1 MFQITVTDN
10 FSSAHSL
17 RGYPGKCANTH
28 GHNFDVKL
36 TLNAHNLDE
45 LGMII
50 DFAIVKEKLCD
61 ALQTLDHKDLNSLPM
76 FKDINPTSENIAKYI
91 HDDLTKK
98 LEASGVEL
106 SAVEVSENPSSSAT
120 YLKE

>member
-50 DFAIVKEKLCD
+50 DFAIVKEKLRD
-61 ALQTLDHKDLNSLPM
+61 ALQILERVGSKCKVKRVQNHLESPGTDLLNGAGGR
-76 FKDINPTSENIAKYI
+76 DR
-91 HDDLTKK
+91 
-98 LEASGVEL
+98 
-106 SAVEVSENPSSSAT
+106 
-120 YLKE
+120 